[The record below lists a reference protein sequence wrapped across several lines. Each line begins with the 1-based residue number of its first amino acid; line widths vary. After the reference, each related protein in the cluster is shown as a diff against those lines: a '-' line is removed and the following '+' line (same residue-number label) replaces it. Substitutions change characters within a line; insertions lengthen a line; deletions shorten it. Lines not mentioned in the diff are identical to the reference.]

1 MDRNEFGW
9 QIQEAPNCPKLSR
22 IKAKKEKEIFG
33 DAGHNYWN
41 GGTKLTTSAE
51 KGDNTGENT
60 LSQV

>member
-1 MDRNEFGW
+1 MNLGDRF
-9 QIQEAPNCPKLSR
+9 
-22 IKAKKEKEIFG
+22 KEHPTAQSSVELKQRRRKIFG
-33 DAGHNYWN
+33 DAGHNSWN